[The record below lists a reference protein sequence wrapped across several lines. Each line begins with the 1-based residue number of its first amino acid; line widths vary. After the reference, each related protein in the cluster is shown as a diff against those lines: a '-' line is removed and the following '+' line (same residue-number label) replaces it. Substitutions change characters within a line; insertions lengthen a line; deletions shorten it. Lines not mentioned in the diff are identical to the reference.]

1 MSSEIAIEVNQIMKS
16 YLIFEKPS
24 HRLWQ
29 MLFRGRRKF
38 YREHA
43 VLTDISFNVRRGET
57 VGLIGR
63 NGAGKST
70 LLQIL
75 CGVLEPNAGSCAVNG
90 RIAALLELGA
100 GFNPEFTGRENIFM
114 SGQIF
119 GLTDEEIEN
128 RYQDI
133 VDFADIGEY
142 VLQPVKTY
150 SSGMFM
156 RLAFAVIAHVDAEI
170 LVVDEALAVGDAYFV
185 QKCMRFL
192 KRFKEGGGTLLF
204 VSHDSSTVSALCDRA
219 IWLSDG
225 KVRIDADPKTVTQ
238 AYLADMYRNTQGA
251 DNSLMQGARGI
262 ASTIYPQK
270 VGDFVDARRDLVLAS
285 NLRNDLEIKPFDNHA
300 ESFGKGG
307 AKILSV
313 TLHQSDGSP
322 LLWAVGGEM
331 VSLIVQFQASKPIE
345 NVIVGFLVKNKQGQS
360 LFGDNTFLS
369 YMDEPLCCD
378 AGEVMVARFEF
389 RMPILPAGEY
399 AVSVAISEG
408 SQTSHVVHEWIHD
421 ALILSSQASQVS
433 TGLVGIPMR
442 SIRVGRKTEGI
453 EPLES

>member
-1 MSSEIAIEVNQIMKS
+1 MSSEIAIEVNQITKS

-29 MLFRGRRKF
+29 MLFRGRRNF

-43 VLTDISFNVRRGET
+43 VLRDISFKVGRGET

-75 CGVLEPNAGSCAVNG
+75 CGVLEPNAGSCTVNG

-192 KRFKEGGGTLLF
+192 KRFKERGGTLLF

-225 KVRIDADPKTVTQ
+225 KVRIDADPKKVTQ

-251 DNSLMQGARGI
+251 DNSLMQEARGI
-262 ASTIYPQK
+262 ASTIDPQK
-270 VGDFVDARRDLVLAS
+270 MGDLVDARRDLVLAS
-285 NLRNDLEIKPFDNHA
+285 NLRNDLEITPFDNHA

-307 AKILSV
+307 AKILGV
-313 TLHQSDGSP
+313 TLHQLDGSP
-322 LLWAVGGEM
+322 LLWAVGGEI
-331 VSLIVQFQASKPIE
+331 VSLIVQFQAKKPIE

-369 YMDEPLCCD
+369 YMDEPLCCI

-408 SQTSHVVHEWIHD
+408 SQASHVVHEWIHD

-442 SIRVGRKTEGI
+442 SIRVDRKTEGI
-453 EPLES
+453 EPLER